1 MIVLSGAHS
10 LLGQYLLP
18 ILRDRHQ
25 VCAFDSERGDI
36 RDRAFVEQLLAE
48 VRPDVFIN
56 CAQND
61 NIEDC
66 EYKREDAYYLNG
78 AVPAFLADLAVSR
91 NMRLVQI
98 SSVMVYNCAEGS
110 IYRESDP
117 VNPVT
122 VFGDSKAFAEKKIK
136 GSGCSHLIVRVP
148 ELYGKGASFLSPMI
162 EKIKDASQIT
172 IPSGQMIMPTYAA
185 DAADMIATLVDK
197 RIDGIVH
204 LANDGSVRLREF
216 LFEFASRFSRAA
228 GKNYIANI
236 LECDV
241 EDYLLP
247 YDPPVSPLFDI
258 TLLKNTIGFVRRW
271 EDALADFIE
280 HAHENL

>member
-25 VCAFDSERGDI
+25 VCSFDSERGDI
-36 RDRAFVEQLLAE
+36 RDRAFVEQLLSE

-56 CAQND
+56 CAQNN

-66 EYKREDAYYLNG
+66 EYKREDAYHLNG
-78 AVPAFLADLAVSR
+78 AVPAFLADMAVAR
-91 NMRLVQI
+91 NIRLVQI
-98 SSVMVYNCAEGS
+98 SSVMVFNCTEGS
-110 IYRESDP
+110 VYKETDP

-122 VFGDSKAFAEKKIK
+122 VFGDSKAFAERKIAE
-136 GSGCSHLIVRVP
+136 SGCSHLIIRVP
-148 ELYGKGASFLSPMI
+148 DLYGKGSSFLAPMI
-162 EKIKDASQIT
+162 EKIKDSSQIT
-172 IPSGQMIMPTYAA
+172 IPTGQMTMPTYAA

-197 RIDGIVH
+197 RIDGIMH
-204 LANDGSVRLREF
+204 LANDGSVRMREF
-216 LFEFASRFSRAA
+216 LFEFASKLSRAS

-236 LECDV
+236 LECNV

-247 YDPPVSPLFDI
+247 YDAPVSPVFDI
-258 TLLKNTIGFVRRW
+258 SRLKSTLGFVRRW

-280 HAHENL
+280 RSHEYL